1 MAQPGIAFSGIL
13 RLSSLQR
20 FRCCFSILVLKI
32 VTLIDCRF
40 TFIVHLMMIVI
51 VSCCR
56 LCKERFSG
64 DGGSAQYG
72 QIYHELASFFLH
84 SCDEVLTPLVLV
96 RLQQQL

>member
-1 MAQPGIAFSGIL
+1 MY
-13 RLSSLQR
+13 
-20 FRCCFSILVLKI
+20 
-32 VTLIDCRF
+32 
-40 TFIVHLMMIVI
+40 FIVHLMMMIVI

-56 LCKERFSG
+56 LCMERFSG

-72 QIYHELASFFLH
+72 QVYHELASFLLH

>member
-1 MAQPGIAFSGIL
+1 MY
-13 RLSSLQR
+13 
-20 FRCCFSILVLKI
+20 
-32 VTLIDCRF
+32 
-40 TFIVHLMMIVI
+40 FIVHLMMMIVI

-64 DGGSAQYG
+64 DGGMVS
-72 QIYHELASFFLH
+72 HELASFLLH